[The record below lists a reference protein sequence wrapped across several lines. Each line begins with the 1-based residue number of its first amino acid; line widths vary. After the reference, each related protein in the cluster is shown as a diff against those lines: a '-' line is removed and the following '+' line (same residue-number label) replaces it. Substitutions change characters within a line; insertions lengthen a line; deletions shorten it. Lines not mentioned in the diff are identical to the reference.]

1 MLIKWIQDLD
11 RDRDLRDFFSGVLE
25 RLRLRLLLADLLL
38 DFFLSRDRLLSRES
52 LRSKQKV
59 RRRQRKKVTDLI
71 VIGNEI
77 ASSIVILTLSVIEIA
92 LVVAILNVLVISIVI
107 DLLHPILHE

>member
-59 RRRQRKKVTDLI
+59 RRRQRKR
-71 VIGNEI
+71 
-77 ASSIVILTLSVIEIA
+77 
-92 LVVAILNVLVISIVI
+92 
-107 DLLHPILHE
+107 